1 MTVELCALIVLPLR
15 MEEGFEPL
23 PTDIVW
29 SNGVAFAWI
38 AKRSLRVRQPHC

>member
-1 MTVELCALIVLPLR
+1 MQVELCALIVLPLR
-15 MEEGFEPL
+15 LLDGYDVL
-23 PTDIVW
+23 DTDLVW